1 VVELW
6 VSSSY
11 VAQYGSNKANFMQ
24 SLDKIIERWRAE
36 IDQSNIEE
44 RLLQKFQA
52 HEKDVQ
58 ILIKRMAK
66 EGGL

>member
-11 VAQYGSNKANFMQ
+11 GAQYGSNKANFMQ

>member
-1 VVELW
+1 
-6 VSSSY
+6 
-11 VAQYGSNKANFMQ
+11 
-24 SLDKIIERWRAE
+24 LDKIIERWRAE

-66 EGGL
+66 EGAYRTG